1 MGNNSVKQI
10 EIDIVELLRLLWNKR
25 KLIIRNC
32 IIGGV
37 LSIIIAFS
45 IPKEYTSTVVLAPEF
60 TSGTKV
66 SEGFSSL
73 ASIAGIDLS
82 TMSKNQDALY
92 PELYP
97 QIVSSTPF
105 LCDLMSLELETKD
118 GELRTNM
125 YKYLTKHQKMPWW
138 GYIIVAPVAV
148 VRRIAGLNEN
158 DTIISSSGSEI
169 SLTRR
174 QYLTLESLKKKIV
187 TDVDPGNFLVTIN
200 VTMQD
205 QKISAYVASMVAE
218 KLKERI
224 TEYRTA
230 KAKADLQYIDQIFKD
245 IESKYK
251 QTQTIYADYTNQH
264 QRITNVRYQV
274 EQERLKNEMDLAFN
288 VYMQMAQQREMA
300 VAKIQEETPVCV
312 TIQPAVIPILASSP
326 KKMMIGLLFVFLA
339 FFGTSGWVILKNR
352 ILDKIKF

>member
-1 MGNNSVKQI
+1 MDNNIKQN
-10 EIDIVELLRLLWNKR
+10 EIDIVELLRLLWNRR
-25 KLIIRNC
+25 KLIIKNC
-32 IIGGV
+32 VIGGV

-45 IPKEYTSTVVLAPEF
+45 IPKEYTSSVVLAPEF
-60 TSGTKV
+60 TSSTKV
-66 SEGFSSL
+66 SDGFSSL
-73 ASIAGIDLS
+73 ASMAGIDIS
-82 TMSKNQDALY
+82 AISKSQDALY

-125 YKYLTKHQKMPWW
+125 YRYLNKHQKLPWW
-138 GYIIVAPVAV
+138 SYIIVAPVAI
-148 VRRIAGLNEN
+148 VRRIAGQNQS
-158 DTIISSSGSEI
+158 DSVISVSGSEI

-174 QYLTLESLKKKIV
+174 QYLTLESLKKKIT
-187 TDVDPGNFLVTIN
+187 TDVDPGNFVVTIN

-205 QKISAYVASMVAE
+205 PKISAYVASVVAD

-230 KAKADLQYIDQIFKD
+230 KAKSDLQYVEQIFAD
-245 IESKYK
+245 VESKYK
-251 QTQTIYADYTNQH
+251 QAQNIYADYTNQH
-264 QRITNVRYQV
+264 QRITNIKYQV

-288 VYMQMAQQREMA
+288 LYLQMAQQREMA
-300 VAKIQEETPVCV
+300 IAKIQEETLVCV
-312 TIQPAVIPILASSP
+312 TIQPAVIPILASAP

-339 FFGTSGWVILKNR
+339 FFGTCGWVILKNR